1 MSISDVAVEYDVPVK
16 RGTCVTHPDWG
27 PGVVVCAEGPLLR
40 VRLRNGTYRVANP
53 ATLTYHAAPDAAG
66 AVENGG
72 ER

>member
-27 PGVVVCAEGPLLR
+27 PGVVVCAEGSLLR

-66 AVENGG
+66 AVEDGD
-72 ER
+72 R